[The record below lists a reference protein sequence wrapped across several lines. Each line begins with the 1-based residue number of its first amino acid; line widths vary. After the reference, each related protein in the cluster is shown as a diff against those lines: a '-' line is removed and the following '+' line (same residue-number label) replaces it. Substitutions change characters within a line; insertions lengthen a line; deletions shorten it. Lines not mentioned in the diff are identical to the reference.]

1 MGSSAECKRFTSSD
15 LVIPGLLASLLFA
28 MLAVPLGAQT
38 AAESRPGS
46 GFGPTYDVAHEIVL
60 EGTIQEV
67 VTEHAVGSP
76 VGTHLLVAG
85 PQGLTDAHVGPF
97 LTQETKDALL
107 TGAQVQM
114 VGARLSLHGK
124 DYLLV
129 RQLTVGGRSVTVRS
143 KHGLLV
149 HERPVVAQR
158 SRPEGESST
167 TAQPRSE
174 Q

>member
-1 MGSSAECKRFTSSD
+1 MGASAECNRFTRPV

-28 MLAVPLGAQT
+28 ILAAPLGAQT

-46 GFGPTYDVAHEIVL
+46 GFGPNYDAAHEIVL

-67 VTEHAVGSP
+67 VTGHAVGSP
-76 VGTHLLVAG
+76 VGMHLLVAG
-85 PQGLTDAHVGPF
+85 PQGVTDAHVGPF
-97 LTQETKDALL
+97 LSQETRDALL
-107 TGAQVQM
+107 AGAQVQM
-114 VGARLSLHGK
+114 VGAKLSLHGK

-129 RQLTVGGRSVTVRS
+129 RQLTVGGHSVTVRS

-158 SRPEGESST
+158 SRLEGRSGT

>member
-1 MGSSAECKRFTSSD
+1 MGASAKCNRFTSSD
-15 LVIPGLLASLLFA
+15 LIIPGLLASLLVA
-28 MLAVPLGAQT
+28 ILAVPLGAQT

-46 GFGPTYDVAHEIVL
+46 GFGPSYDAAHEIVL
-60 EGTIQEV
+60 EGTIQEI
-67 VTEHAVGSP
+67 VTGHAVGSP
-76 VGTHLLVAG
+76 AGMHLLVAG
-85 PQGLTDAHVGPF
+85 PQGVTDAHVGPF

-129 RQLTVGGRSVTVRS
+129 RQLTVGGRSVTLRS

-149 HERPVVAQR
+149 HERPLVAQR
-158 SRPEGESST
+158 SRPEGKSVT

-174 Q
+174 R

>member
-1 MGSSAECKRFTSSD
+1 MGASAERNSFTRSN
-15 LVIPGLLASLLFA
+15 LIIPGLLASLLFA
-28 MLAVPLGAQT
+28 ILVVPLGAQT

-46 GFGPTYDVAHEIVL
+46 GFGPSYDAAHEIVL
-60 EGTIQEV
+60 EGTIQEI
-67 VTEHAVGSP
+67 VTDHAVGSP
-76 VGTHLLVAG
+76 VGMHLLVAG
-85 PQGLTDAHVGPF
+85 PQGVTDAHVGPF

-114 VGARLSLHGK
+114 VGAMLSLHGK
-124 DYLLV
+124 DYILV

-158 SRPEGESST
+158 SRREGKSGT

>member
-1 MGSSAECKRFTSSD
+1 MGASAKCSRFTSSD
-15 LVIPGLLASLLFA
+15 PVILGLLASLLFA
-28 MLAVPLGAQT
+28 ILAAPLGGQT

-46 GFGPTYDVAHEIVL
+46 GFGPSYDAAHEIVL
-60 EGTIQEV
+60 AGTIQEV
-67 VTEHAVGSP
+67 VTHHAVGSP
-76 VGTHLLVAG
+76 VGMHLLVAG

-97 LTQETKDALL
+97 LSQETRNALL

-149 HERPVVAQR
+149 HERPVAAQR
-158 SRPEGESST
+158 SRLEGKSGS